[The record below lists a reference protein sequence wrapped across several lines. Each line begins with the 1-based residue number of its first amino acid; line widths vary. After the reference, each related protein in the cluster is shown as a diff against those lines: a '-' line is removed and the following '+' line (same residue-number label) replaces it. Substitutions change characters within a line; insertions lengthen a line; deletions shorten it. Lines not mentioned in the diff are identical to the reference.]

1 MMKQF
6 RLEVPEND
14 TLQIFNITDLGDNQY
29 EIHKAGDRIGMIKI
43 DDESHEHCK
52 TVDCEIDLPLLN
64 SIREGIILHRD
75 VS

>member
-14 TLQIFNITDLGDNQY
+14 TLQIFNITELGDNQY
-29 EIHKAGDRIGMIKI
+29 EIHKAGNRIGMIKI
-43 DDESHEHCK
+43 DGESHEHCK